1 MRKNPIRKKGPGA
14 LVRVRFMAVILAIVT
29 LGIAVP
35 LALVWKQAYIAS
47 ASIRIETMTDT
58 VSALNRKIATLQLLR
73 DRLSSN
79 ERIEKVAR
87 ARLGLEYPSS
97 DRIVIIP
104 VNRKNEKRGLAAGVG
119 DLLAIVQGQNQSMKG
134 GTE

>member
-1 MRKNPIRKKGPGA
+1 MRKSTLKRKRTAP
-14 LVRVRFMAVILAIVT
+14 LVRVRFMAVVLAVIT
-29 LGIAVP
+29 LGIAGP
-35 LALVWKQAYIAS
+35 LLLVWKQAYIAS
-47 ASIRIETMTDT
+47 ASMRIETMNDT

-79 ERIEKVAR
+79 ERIERVAR

-104 VNRKNEKRGLAAGVG
+104 VGRTEEKRGLAAGVG
-119 DLLAIVQGQNQSMKG
+119 DLMAIVQGQSAKG

>member
-1 MRKNPIRKKGPGA
+1 MRKNTFKQKRQAP
-14 LVRVRFMAVILAIVT
+14 LVRVRFMAAVLAGITLAIA
-29 LGIAVP
+29 GP
-35 LALVWKQAYIAS
+35 LILVWKQAYIAS
-47 ASIRIETMTDT
+47 ASMRIEAMNDT
-58 VSALNRKIATLQLLR
+58 VSALNKKIAILQLLR

-79 ERIEKVAR
+79 ERIERVAR

-104 VNRKNEKRGLAAGVG
+104 VGSTREKRGLAAGVG
-119 DLLAIVQGQNQSMKG
+119 NLMAIVQGQSAKG